1 MEFVQIK
8 RRVRGKSRSFWWCKH
23 YSAIWSNSRE
33 HSKNVF
39 AVNLG
44 HRNNVHNFFENQTRL
59 QNSTDTTRKSLIFR
73 ELCALFDSRIRPDC
87 RIALTPRERAWFSAN
102 SVLYLKNNSSGINRD
117 ILKHPTWS
125 GAKNSNK
132 FWAPSHLVTCFPC
145 PKSQCVGGPND
156 CSKFMNRDRY
166 FSAIWSMVRSVT
178 VKLS

>member
-1 MEFVQIK
+1 MEYVQIK

-33 HSKNVF
+33 HLKNVF

-44 HRNNVHNFFENQTRL
+44 HRNNVLENQTRL

-73 ELCALFDSRIRPDC
+73 ELCALF
-87 RIALTPRERAWFSAN
+87 E
-102 SVLYLKNNSSGINRD
+102 NNSSGINRD

-132 FWAPSHLVTCFPC
+132 LCAPSHLVTCFPRL
-145 PKSQCVGGPND
+145 KSQCVGGWLEGRMIVQ
-156 CSKFMNRDRY
+156 SLW
-166 FSAIWSMVRSVT
+166 IET
-178 VKLS
+178 VIFRLFEVWCVQSPWN

>member
-8 RRVRGKSRSFWWCKH
+8 RIVRGKSRSFWWCKH

-44 HRNNVHNFFENQTRL
+44 HRINVH
-59 QNSTDTTRKSLIFR
+59 
-73 ELCALFDSRIRPDC
+73 ELWQKNILRMFSRIRPDC

-102 SVLYLKNNSSGINRD
+102 CALFEFENNSSGINRD

-125 GAKNSNK
+125 GAKNNK
-132 FWAPSHLVTCFPC
+132 LCAPSHLVTCFPRL
-145 PKSQCVGGPND
+145 KSRCVGGPND
-156 CSKFMNRDRY
+156 CSKF
-166 FSAIWSMVRSVT
+166 IWIEWCVQSPWN
-178 VKLS
+178 